1 MAHID
6 ISGNRQGADIIGWLA
21 AEVDLSGTSDISVLI
36 QLLKFFAC

>member
-6 ISGNRQGADIIGWLA
+6 ISGNRQGADIIGRLT
-21 AEVDLSGTSDISVLI
+21 AEVDLSGISDISVLI

>member
-21 AEVDLSGTSDISVLI
+21 AEVDLSGISVLI